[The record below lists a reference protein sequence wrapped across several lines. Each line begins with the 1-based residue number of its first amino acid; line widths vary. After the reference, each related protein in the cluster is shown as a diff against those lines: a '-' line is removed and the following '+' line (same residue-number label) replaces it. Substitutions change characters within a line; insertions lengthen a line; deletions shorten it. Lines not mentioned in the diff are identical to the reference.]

1 MSLNSRDKKFSVLLA
16 IMGILVMISSEL
28 VPVNEYKFQH
38 YFVFVIGIIL
48 SVSSISMIVFYEK

>member
-16 IMGILVMISSEL
+16 IMGILVIISSEL